1 MDFYQKIMNR
11 YSVREFD
18 VNKTVTEE
26 EYKKIINVINSAPTS
41 SNWHS
46 SSVIVV
52 KDRQILNELSKV
64 NKFTGALK
72 TANLLLVFLADFN
85 RMIEAKNEFPDYE
98 YNHNSSESYTVAVGD
113 AFIQA
118 TMAQDIAVNLGL
130 DTLFLGLTRMMVEPL
145 IKHLN
150 IQGQA
155 FPVVSL
161 AIGHKV
167 NQTKIKPKLNRV
179 FENKYDID
187 KLKNEIIKYN
197 NEILKYFQSITPDKT
212 GFSYTHATIKSA
224 SSYKMDT
231 DLIEKIW
238 NLKLTQK

>member
-1 MDFYQKIMNR
+1 MNFYQKIMDR

-18 VNKTVTEE
+18 TNNPITDD
-26 EYKKIINVINSAPTS
+26 EYKKIIDAVNSAPTS

-52 KDRQILNELSKV
+52 KDREILTELSKA

-72 TANLLLVFLADFN
+72 TADILLVFLADFN
-85 RMIEAKNEFPDYE
+85 RMNEAKKEFPEYE
-98 YNHNSSESYTVAVGD
+98 YNSNSTESYTVAVGD

-118 TMAQDIAVNLGL
+118 TMAQDMALSLGL

-145 IKHLN
+145 ITNLN

-161 AIGHKV
+161 AIGHKASEG
-167 NQTKIKPKLNRV
+167 KIKPKLNRV

-187 KLKNEIIKYN
+187 RLKHDVAEYNDQILDYFKLIA
-197 NEILKYFQSITPDKT
+197 PDKAAY
-212 GFSYTHATIKSA
+212 SYTHATIKSA
-224 SSYKMDT
+224 SSYKMNT
-231 DLIEKIW
+231 DIIEKIW
-238 NLKLTQK
+238 DLKLIKK